1 MAVSS
6 NLYELPELQEINR
19 LPAHGAEIPFADMI
33 QAFERKY
40 EKSDFFR
47 SLNGKWRFSLY
58 RKVEDVP
65 ADFLDPDF
73 KDETTIRVPSHWDN
87 DSCAPPVYTNVRM
100 PAHFPDPPCV
110 PKDNPTGI
118 YRREFT
124 LPSSWK
130 KRRVVLHVGGAES
143 YLEVY
148 LNGSFIGMG
157 KDTRLASEFDLTP
170 FVKAGKNQLVCKVIR
185 WSDSSFIEDQ
195 DQWWLSGIYRS
206 VYLYS
211 TSQAYIE
218 DLFVNGD
225 WDVENKS
232 GKLFCRLHAGFDLP
246 SYLPEGPRQDFSV
259 EMALFDRSQKLL
271 WQDKSSLSCFFRETG
286 YTVEKTAVLPDVQ
299 PWSAEEPVLYTLIVK
314 FLDSEGKVLDIR
326 SKRTGFRNI
335 RIDGCNLLFNGKRV
349 LIRGVNRH
357 EHNMKTG
364 KVLTVENMLDD
375 IKLMKQFNF
384 NAVRTCHYPDD
395 PVWYD
400 LCDEYGI
407 YVLDEANIECH
418 AYYARLCREPRWKNA
433 FVTRGVRMVLRD
445 RSHACIFGWSTCNE
459 SGNGENHEAQIAA
472 MRALDGSRIIH
483 HEGEGKNPWAQVVS
497 SLHGGRLDQNE
508 LWNPMYPHPDVLKEY
523 SACGPE
529 RPAILSEYAH
539 AMGNSSGS
547 LCDYW
552 DLFYSLPGLQGGFIW
567 DWIDQGL
574 LGKKNGRN
582 VLCYGGD
589 FGEELHDFDF
599 CCNGMLAADGRPHPG
614 MYEFRHLVQPVKIS
628 LADGS
633 SLKFRLKNDRNF
645 TFLSDLSGTWTWEV
659 DGVTVEKGVVP
670 DFSKVAPQESVTFAL
685 ALEKGIA
692 GKKAF
697 VNFSFVLKEDKAW
710 GRKGTLLA
718 HDQIDVTEFLQL
730 KTPGNEEISTSP
742 ELEKCSGKIW
752 LKNGLASVVIDAR
765 NGSMLLENDGVRLS
779 GQLFDINLFRAGTD
793 NDGIRGVVQARKPL
807 YQWLEAGL
815 DDLTTVKLK
824 ISCGGKEE
832 PFAVITRTLIGKD
845 PKALIRF
852 VQKITACRNGT
863 FVFEQ
868 DYFLP
873 EKFPTMP
880 RIGVSAK
887 FLPGFEQVTYFGRG
901 PWENY
906 SDRNRS
912 AQIGLYRTTVTNMY
926 EDTYIV
932 PQENGNRSCV
942 EKLTLSNGKNW
953 VCISSEKAFEF
964 SASHYSTADLFAARH
979 QWELKKRKETFLYL
993 DLAQRGIGTGSCG
1006 PQTLPQYALDE
1017 KEYHFTFELKVK

>member
-1 MAVSS
+1 MTVSS
-6 NLYELPELQEINR
+6 KLYELPELQEINR
-19 LPAHGAEIPFADMI
+19 LPMHGAEIPFADME
-33 QAFERKY
+33 QALERKY
-40 EKSDFFR
+40 ENSDFFR

-58 RKVEDVP
+58 RKPEDVP

-73 KDETTIRVPSHWDN
+73 KDETTIKVPSHWDK
-87 DSCAPPVYTNVRM
+87 DSCAPPVYTNSRM
-100 PAHFPDPPCV
+100 PAHFPAPPCV
-110 PKDNPTGI
+110 LEDNPTGI
-118 YRREFT
+118 YRKEFT
-124 LPSSWK
+124 LPSAWK
-130 KRRVVLHVGGAES
+130 NRRVILHVGGAES

-148 LNGSFIGMG
+148 LNGCFAGMG

-170 FVKAGKNQLVCKVIR
+170 FLKPGKNQLVCKVIR

-211 TSQAYIE
+211 TAKAYIE

-225 WDVENKS
+225 WDTENKS
-232 GKLFCRLHAGFDLP
+232 GKLYCRLHAGFDLP
-246 SYLPEGPRQDFSV
+246 SYLPQGPEQNFGV
-259 EMALFDRSQKLL
+259 EMTLFDRDKKCLH
-271 WQDKSSLSCFFRETG
+271 QDKMSLSCFFRETG
-286 YTVEKTAVLPDVQ
+286 YVAEKTAVLPDIQ
-299 PWSAEEPVLYTLIVK
+299 PWSAEDPVLYTLVVK
-314 FLDSEGKVLDIR
+314 FLDSEGNVLDIR
-326 SKRTGFRNI
+326 SKRIGFRNI

-357 EHNMKTG
+357 EHNMKNG

-407 YVLDEANIECH
+407 YVLDETNVECH
-418 AYYARLCREPRWKNA
+418 AYYPRLCREPRWKNA
-433 FVTRGVRMVLRD
+433 FVTRGERMVLRD
-445 RSHACIFGWSTCNE
+445 RSHACIFGWSTGNE

-472 MRALDGSRIIH
+472 MRALDDTRIIH
-483 HEGEGKNPWAQVVS
+483 HEGEGKSTWNQVAS

-508 LWNPMYPHPDVLKEY
+508 LWDPMYTHPDILKEY
-523 SACGPE
+523 SADNPE
-529 RPAILSEYAH
+529 RPAILCEYAH

-552 DLFYSLPGLQGGFIW
+552 DLFHTRPGLQGGFIW

-574 LGKKNGRN
+574 LVKKNGKN
-582 VLCYGGD
+582 MLCYGGD
-589 FGEELHDFDF
+589 FGEELHDYNF
-599 CCNGMLAADGRPHPG
+599 CCNGMVAADGRVHPG
-614 MYEFRHLVQPVKIS
+614 MYEFRHLVQPVKVS
-628 LADGS
+628 LTDGKN
-633 SLKFRLKNDRNF
+633 LVFCLKNDRNF
-645 TFLSDLSGTWTWEV
+645 TFLSDLCGSWTLEI
-659 DGVTVEKGVVP
+659 DGVPVDNGSVQE
-670 DFSKVAPQESVTFAL
+670 FSNVAPQESMTFTL
-685 ALEKGIA
+685 ALKKGFT

-697 VNFSFVLKEDKAW
+697 INFSFVLKENTPW
-710 GRKGTLLA
+710 GNKGTLLA
-718 HDQIDVTEFLQL
+718 HDQIDVTRLLELRAPDCEE
-730 KTPGNEEISTSP
+730 KTTAPA
-742 ELEKCSGKIW
+742 LEKRRNKVV
-752 LKNGLASVVIDAR
+752 LKNGSSAVVIDTQS
-765 NGSMLLENDGVRLS
+765 GSAALEKDGKKLAD
-779 GQLFDINLFRAGTD
+779 QLFEINLFRAGTD
-793 NDGIRGVVQARKPL
+793 NDGIRGVAQSWKPL

-815 DDLTTVKLK
+815 DDLKTIKLK
-824 ISCGGKEE
+824 VSCGGKGE
-832 PFAVITRTLIGKD
+832 PNVVITRTLVGKN
-845 PKALIRF
+845 PKMPVRF
-852 VQKITACRNGT
+852 VQKITAKRSGS

-880 RIGVSAK
+880 RIGVSAE
-887 FLPGFEQVTYFGRG
+887 LQPGFEQIEYFGRG

-912 AQIGLYRTTVTNMY
+912 AQISLYQTTVTNMY

-942 EKLTLSNGKNW
+942 EELTLSNGTSS
-953 VCISSEKAFEF
+953 VYISSKRAFEF
-964 SASHYSTADLFAARH
+964 SASHYSTDDLFAARH
-979 QWELKKRKETFLYL
+979 QCELKKHKETFLYL
-993 DLAQRGIGTGSCG
+993 DLAQRGLGTGSCG

-1017 KEYHFTFELKVK
+1017 KEYHFTFELKIL